1 MNWDVPTTNG
11 WLVGRRFPP
20 KGDTHVMRQ
29 LRLVSL
35 LFVLIYCVAFGP
47 GKAAASS
54 KNSSSANEHR
64 VGNKI
69 VRFARNLLGVRYEY
83 GGTSPRS
90 GFDCSGFV
98 RFVYRHFGVDLP
110 HNSWG
115 QADLG
120 NHVSRSA
127 LKPGDLVFFDGE
139 GHVGLYIG
147 NGRFIHAPHLGTR
160 VSVSSLNYGWYASTY
175 DGARRIVGL
184 MSDTLKARLEITKLP
199 AHVHG
204 AARYGRLRDRLH
216 RSLPQHKSKTE
227 LGLDMAGTLLLARR
241 QSSRQRVAFAR
252 SSPLA

>member
-1 MNWDVPTTNG
+1 M
-11 WLVGRRFPP
+11 
-20 KGDTHVMRQ
+20 KQ

-47 GKAAASS
+47 GKASASS
-54 KNSSSANEHR
+54 KSASSAKDQR

-69 VRFARNLLGVRYEY
+69 VRFARNLLGVRYQY
-83 GGTSPRS
+83 GGTSPAS

-115 QADLG
+115 QAVAG
-120 NHVSRSA
+120 SHVSRGQ
-127 LKPGDLVFFDGE
+127 LKPGDLVFFAGE

-147 NGRFIHAPHLGTR
+147 NGRFIHAPHSGTR
-160 VSVSSLNYGWYASTY
+160 VSVSSLNGGWYGATY

-204 AARYGRLRDRLH
+204 AVRYTRLRDRLH
-216 RSLPQHKSKTE
+216 RTSPSRRSKTA
-227 LGLDMAGTLLLARR
+227 LGLDMAGPLLLARR
-241 QSSRQRVAFAR
+241 QSPRQRVAFAR
-252 SSPLA
+252 SSPMA